1 METEKPKIALYVK
14 RSFGEKFNASFD
26 FIKENWKLML
36 KYATYL
42 LLPLCLGI
50 KFEWTDDLY
59 VRHVWFSGEWI
70 S

>member
-42 LLPLCLGI
+42 LLPLVLS
-50 KFEWTDDLY
+50 
-59 VRHVWFSGEWI
+59 RH
-70 S
+70 